1 MLLALSPFSSYA
13 MTTPRSS
20 SPLNPNPNVR
30 SSSPLSSPT
39 PGSSSSR
46 YQSFSLPSPSSYK
59 TSPNGAAQL
68 RSTRYVRPSKRP
80 SLPSSSL
87 TPTGSDL
94 FSEGTT
100 PMEGLMWR
108 EKFSRRVEAREKRK
122 ADRNNELN
130 KRRGLSES
138 AWREMSVEEEEEQ
151 DRIAQEDDEE
161 IFRRLVILQRKK
173 SKHASLVSHEMETG
187 GSDPLTPE
195 FWEDELEELQK
206 EERELMNRLDNHPD
220 EQNNQIQAQLQPHV
234 QNQDQ
239 PRNQEE
245 EELEEWQ
252 IQAALAEQEEL
263 ELEEMN
269 FADQVEQAYYARQS
283 QTHQLLE
290 INIDTGRMD
299 VDMDMDLD
307 SQVNWDAFDSMDIE

>member
-1 MLLALSPFSSYA
+1 MLLALSPYSTYA

-46 YQSFSLPSPSSYK
+46 YQSFSLPSPSSYR
-59 TSPNGAAQL
+59 SAPSGAAQL
-68 RSTRYVRPSKRP
+68 RSPRYVRPSKRP
-80 SLPSSSL
+80 SLPSSS
-87 TPTGSDL
+87 TTTTGSDL

-122 ADRNNELN
+122 ADRNNELD
-130 KRRGLSES
+130 KRRGLSGS
-138 AWREMSVEEEEEQ
+138 VKREMSVEEEEEQ
-151 DRIAQEDDEE
+151 DRKAQEDDEE

-173 SKHASLVSHEMETG
+173 SQHASLVSHEIETG

-206 EERELMNRLDNHPD
+206 EERELMNRLDDQSHADHQHQN
-220 EQNNQIQAQLQPHV
+220 QTSSSTMNNNQHV
-234 QNQDQ
+234 
-239 PRNQEE
+239 NQEE
-245 EELEEWQ
+245 SDEEWE
-252 IQAALAEQEEL
+252 IQAALAEQEEM
-263 ELEEMN
+263 ELEEIN
-269 FADQVEQAYYARQS
+269 FADQVEKAYYAHQS
-283 QTHQLLE
+283 QSHQPSD
-290 INIDTGRMD
+290 NNVHTGNMD
-299 VDMDMDLD
+299 VDMDVDLD

>member
-1 MLLALSPFSSYA
+1 MLLALSPFPSYA

-59 TSPNGAAQL
+59 SYSNGTAQL
-68 RSTRYVRPSKRP
+68 RSTRYMRPSKRA
-80 SLPSSSL
+80 SLPSSST

-122 ADRNNELN
+122 ADRNNELD
-130 KRRGLSES
+130 KRRGLSGS
-138 AWREMSVEEEEEQ
+138 IQREMSVEEEEEQ
-151 DRIAQEDDEE
+151 DRKAQEDDEE

-173 SKHASLVSHEMETG
+173 FQHASLVSHEMETG

-206 EERELMNRLDNHPD
+206 EERELMNRLDNHTD
-220 EQNNQIQAQLQPHV
+220 EQNNQIQIQLQPHV
-234 QNQDQ
+234 QDQD
-239 PRNQEE
+239 PTRNQEE
-245 EELEEWQ
+245 AELEEWQ

-269 FADQVEQAYYARQS
+269 FADQVEHAYFAHQS
-283 QTHQLLE
+283 QSHRLSADNVHTA
-290 INIDTGRMD
+290 RMD